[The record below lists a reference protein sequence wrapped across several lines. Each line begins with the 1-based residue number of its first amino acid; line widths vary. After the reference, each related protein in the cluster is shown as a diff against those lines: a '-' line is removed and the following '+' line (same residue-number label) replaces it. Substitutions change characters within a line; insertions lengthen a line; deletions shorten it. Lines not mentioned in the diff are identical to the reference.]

1 MKGANKG
8 LPPRIETGVSVK
20 REKKMSV
27 YKFRQQ
33 DFLGWGKR
41 ELILTPKW
49 LNQQKSLHI
58 SVTPITKAE
67 AVCDLIYFPYW
78 LRQ

>member
-1 MKGANKG
+1 MF
-8 LPPRIETGVSVK
+8 
-20 REKKMSV
+20 V